1 MGMVGT
7 YNFIYYFMVFTMI
20 DYASCLIKL
29 TAEIKDF
36 RKCMLK
42 DEFREALQ
50 TAEEISYLARWL
62 ENWTYEQIKSG
73 K

>member
-1 MGMVGT
+1 MM
-7 YNFIYYFMVFTMI
+7 
-20 DYASCLIKL
+20 DYSGCLIKL

-50 TAEEISYLARWL
+50 TAEEISYLARGL

>member
-1 MGMVGT
+1 MGVVGVN
-7 YNFIYYFMVFTMI
+7 YSFYYCVGFTMM
-20 DYASCLIKL
+20 DYSGCLIKL